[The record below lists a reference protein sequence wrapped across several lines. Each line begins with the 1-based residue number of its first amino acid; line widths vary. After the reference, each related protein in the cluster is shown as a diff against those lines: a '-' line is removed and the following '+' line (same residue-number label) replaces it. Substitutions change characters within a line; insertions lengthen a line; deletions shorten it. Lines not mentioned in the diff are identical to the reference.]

1 MASADRF
8 ASQASSALAAEIAAV
23 VERLRRVTVQ
33 VRGGRGG
40 GAGVLWCSDRPRSPW
55 IISKSHVARGPR
67 AGVVLSGRR
76 FLYAEGRATDSQRD
90 LAALSISAAGL
101 PASGI

>member
-40 GAGVLWCSDRPRSPW
+40 AAGVLWGSGRPRKQWVITEAPVV
-55 IISKSHVARGPR
+55 HRPR
-67 AGVVLSGRR
+67 AGVVVPERR
-76 FLYAEGRATDSQRD
+76 FLYAREPSANSLSAGASLTDS
-90 LAALSISAAGL
+90 ACS
-101 PASGI
+101 

>member
-40 GAGVLWCSDRPRSPW
+40 GAGVLWGSGGPRSHWVITNAP
-55 IISKSHVARGPR
+55 VARGPP
-67 AGVVLSGRR
+67 AGVGLPDGR
-76 FLYAEGRATDSQRD
+76 FLLAEVRAADPQRG
-90 LAALSISAAGL
+90 LAALSVPGAGL
-101 PASGI
+101 SAV